1 MGIVLAFLAAP
12 KSLLP
17 QVVVTLLSRGIA
29 GRRAAL
35 VGLGFATIIAVSVGK
50 VQLASA
56 ASPACPNGSTMA
68 FVAHEDDSLLFLSPD
83 LLHDIQATRCVRT
96 VFVTAGDDGQG
107 PGYWLSR
114 EDGAE
119 AAYAEMAGVADTWTQ
134 SDAGVSGHPMPLMTL
149 VGDPQVSLVF
159 MRLPDGD
166 VDGSGFASTGF
177 ESLQKLYQGTI
188 SEMTSVD
195 GTSSYTKTGLTF
207 ALLSL
212 MEAFTPDRID
222 TQDFAGTF
230 GDGDHSDH
238 HAVAYLTRDASRA
251 YTTFT
256 HTLVGYMDY
265 LTQNE
270 PANVSGTDLTD
281 KSNAWYT
288 YAADDADVCATPT
301 ACQGTDYG
309 TWLARQYTVGSET
322 GGPGVIYPPTANAG
336 PNQSVTTGA
345 TVQLDGSGSVDP
357 GGNPSYQWTQ
367 TSGPAVTLSSATAV
381 KPTFTAPASAGT
393 LTFQL
398 VVSDGSL
405 RSQPSTVTITVSG
418 TAPPTANAGPN
429 QSVTTGAT
437 VQLDGSGSVDPGGK
451 PSYQWTQTGGYTV
464 ALSSATAV
472 KPTFIAPT
480 AGTYTFQLVVSDG
493 SVSSQP
499 STVTITVTAPSN
511 NLAPSATVTASSQNT
526 STGQLAVKAVD
537 GVVDGYPGDYTREWA
552 TVGGGVGSWLNLGWA
567 SAQTIQ
573 TVVLYD
579 RPNLNDQITAA
590 TLTFSNG
597 SSVSVPAL
605 NNNGSATTVNLSSPV
620 TTTSLLM
627 TVNSV
632 KATTQNI
639 GLAEIQVFPPQTSG
653 QTPTANAGPNQSVTT
668 GATVQLDGSGSVDPG
683 GNPSYQWTQTS
694 GPAVTLSSATAV
706 KPTFTAPASA
716 GTLTFQLVVSDGSLR
731 SQPSTVT
738 ITVSGTAP
746 PTANAGPNQSVTTGA
761 TVQLDGSG
769 SVDPGGNPSYQWTQT
784 SGPAVTLSSATAV
797 KPTFTAPASAGT
809 LTFQL
814 VVSDG
819 SLRSQPSTVTITVS
833 GTAPPTANA
842 GPNQSVTTGATV
854 QLDGSGSVD
863 PGGNP
868 SYQWTQTSGPAVTLS
883 SATAVKP
890 TFTAPASAG
899 TLTFQLVVSDGSLR
913 SQPSTVTITVSGTA
927 PPTANAGPNQSVTT
941 GATVQLDGSGSVDPG
956 GKPSYQWTQTGG
968 YTVALSS
975 ATAVKPTF
983 IAPTAGTYTF
993 QLVVSDGSVSS
1004 QPSTVTI
1011 TVTAPSNNL
1020 APSATVTASSQNTS
1034 TGQLAVKAVDG
1045 VVDGYPGDYTRE
1057 WATVGGGVGSWLN
1070 LGWASAQTIQTV
1082 VLYDRPNLNDQIT
1095 AATLTF
1101 SNGSSVS
1108 VPALNNNGSATTV
1121 NLSSPV
1127 TTTSLLMTVNSVKAT
1142 TQNIGLA
1149 EIQVFPPQTSGQTP
1163 TANAGLDQLGAA
1175 GATAGA
1181 LSANLRGSRS
1191 PRATTRRR
1199 PSHRRRGP
1207 TGHKPSTRKRARGRP
1222 GRTKSRAVRVVR
1234 PTACSSSTQRL
1245 SRQRCRPRP
1254 VSSG

>member
-1 MGIVLAFLAAP
+1 
-12 KSLLP
+12 
-17 QVVVTLLSRGIA
+17 
-29 GRRAAL
+29 
-35 VGLGFATIIAVSVGK
+35 
-50 VQLASA
+50 
-56 ASPACPNGSTMA
+56 
-68 FVAHEDDSLLFLSPD
+68 
-83 LLHDIQATRCVRT
+83 
-96 VFVTAGDDGQG
+96 
-107 PGYWLSR
+107 
-114 EDGAE
+114 
-119 AAYAEMAGVADTWTQ
+119 
-134 SDAGVSGHPMPLMTL
+134 
-149 VGDPQVSLVF
+149 
-159 MRLPDGD
+159 
-166 VDGSGFASTGF
+166 
-177 ESLQKLYQGTI
+177 
-188 SEMTSVD
+188 
-195 GTSSYTKTGLTF
+195 
-207 ALLSL
+207 
-212 MEAFTPDRID
+212 
-222 TQDFAGTF
+222 
-230 GDGDHSDH
+230 
-238 HAVAYLTRDASRA
+238 
-251 YTTFT
+251 
-256 HTLVGYMDY
+256 MDY
-265 LTQNE
+265 LTENE
-270 PANVSGTDLTD
+270 PANVSGTDLTE
-281 KSNAWYT
+281 KSNAWYA
-288 YAADDADVCATPT
+288 YAADDPDVCATPT
-301 ACQGTDYG
+301 ACQGTAYG
-309 TWLARQYTVGSET
+309 TWLARQYTVGSEA
-322 GGPGVIYPPTANAG
+322 GGPGVIYAPTANAGPNQSVTAGATVQLDGSGSVDPGGNPSYQWTQTSGRAVTLSSATAVKPTFTAPASSATLTFQLVVSDGSLTSQPSTVTITVSGTAPPTANAG
-336 PNQSVTTGA
+336 PNQSVTAGA

-381 KPTFTAPASAGT
+381 KPTFTAPASSAT

-405 RSQPSTVTITVSG
+405 T
-418 TAPPTANAGPN
+418 
-429 QSVTTGAT
+429 
-437 VQLDGSGSVDPGGK
+437 
-451 PSYQWTQTGGYTV
+451 
-464 ALSSATAV
+464 
-472 KPTFIAPT
+472 
-480 AGTYTFQLVVSDG
+480 
-493 SVSSQP
+493 SQP

-552 TVGGGVGSWLNLGWA
+552 TVGGKVGSWLELAWS
-567 SAQTIQ
+567 SAQTVQ

-605 NNNGSATTVNLSSPV
+605 NNNGSATTVTLSTPV

-632 KATTQNI
+632 KSTTQNI

-653 QTPTANAGPNQSVTT
+653 QTPTANAGPNQSVTAGAT
-668 GATVQLDGSGSVDPG
+668 VQLDGSGSVDPGGNPSYQWTQTSGRAVTLSSATAVKPTFTAPASSATLTFQLVVSDGSLTSQPSTVTITVSGTAPPTANAGPNQSVTAGATVQLDGSGSVDPG

-706 KPTFTAPASA
+706 KPTFTAPASSA
-716 GTLTFQLVVSDGSLR
+716 TLTFQLVVSDGSLT

-746 PTANAGPNQSVTTGA
+746 PTANAGPNQSVTAGA

-797 KPTFTAPASAGT
+797 KPTFTAPASSAT

-819 SLRSQPSTVTITVS
+819 SLTSQPSTVTITVS

-842 GPNQSVTTGATV
+842 GPNQSVTAGATV

-890 TFTAPASAG
+890 TFTAPASSA
-899 TLTFQLVVSDGSLR
+899 TLTFQLVVSDGSL
-913 SQPSTVTITVSGTA
+913 T
-927 PPTANAGPNQSVTT
+927 
-941 GATVQLDGSGSVDPG
+941 
-956 GKPSYQWTQTGG
+956 
-968 YTVALSS
+968 
-975 ATAVKPTF
+975 
-983 IAPTAGTYTF
+983 
-993 QLVVSDGSVSS
+993 S

-1057 WATVGGGVGSWLN
+1057 WATVGGKVGSWLE
-1070 LGWASAQTIQTV
+1070 LAWSSAQTVQTV

-1121 NLSSPV
+1121 TLSTPV
-1127 TTTSLLMTVNSVKAT
+1127 TTTSLLMTVNSVKST

-1149 EIQVFPPQTSGQTP
+1149 EIQVFPPQTSGQT

-1175 GATAGA
+1175 GATTGV
-1181 LSANLRGSRS
+1181 LSANLRSSHSAR
-1191 PRATTRRR
+1191 PTTRRR
-1199 PSHRRRGP
+1199 PSHRHHSP
-1207 TGHKPSTRKRARGRP
+1207 TGHKPSTRNRARGWP
-1222 GRTKSRAVRVVR
+1222 GPSKSRAVRVVR
-1234 PTACSSSTQRL
+1234 PGRAPPLGTGCP
-1245 SRQRCRPRP
+1245 CRRADQDRSHQGERAAAVWRMLDTPANGEEAGDDRR
-1254 VSSG
+1254 